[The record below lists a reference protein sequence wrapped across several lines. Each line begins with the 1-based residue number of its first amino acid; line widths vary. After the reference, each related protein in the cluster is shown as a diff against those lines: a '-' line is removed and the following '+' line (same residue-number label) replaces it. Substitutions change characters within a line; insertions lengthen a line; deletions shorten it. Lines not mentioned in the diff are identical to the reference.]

1 MSNVEMNS
9 VRDKNK
15 CIKLFKIAS
24 EKSEQDGAQKA
35 TLDPN
40 SLLR

>member
-1 MSNVEMNS
+1 MLSVQMNS

-15 CIKLFKIAS
+15 GMRLFKIDS
-24 EKSEQDGAQKA
+24 EKKEQDGAQKA
-35 TLDPN
+35 TLYLN